1 MEKRIKAALFIDQIV
16 ARLIT
21 EHNGFADFT
30 AQTESHYESHPR
42 YQGEGSNQARF
53 GRDPYHGSN
62 NEYSENRQEEEIMKK
77 YFHQLEEMLLPYDE
91 IMLFG
96 PGQVKKELHNYLEE
110 QAAFR
115 GKKIHVQNSD
125 HQTERQLLETAGSF
139 FYI

>member
-1 MEKRIKAALFIDQIV
+1 MEERKKAALFIDQTV

-30 AQTESHYESHPR
+30 AKTESHYESHPR
-42 YQGEGSNQARF
+42 YRGEGSDQARF
-53 GRDPYHGSN
+53 GTNPYYGSN
-62 NEYSENRQEEEIMKK
+62 NEYGKNRQEEDIMKK
-77 YFHQLEEMLLPYDE
+77 YFHRLEEMLLPFDE

-115 GKKIHVQNSD
+115 GKKIQVQNSD

>member
-1 MEKRIKAALFIDQIV
+1 MKNHHKMAVFMDHSRARFIFFENGLASFTGTLESGRSSHSRV
-16 ARLIT
+16 A
-21 EHNGFADFT
+21 
-30 AQTESHYESHPR
+30 
-42 YQGEGSNQARF
+42 GEGSNQTRF
-53 GRDPYHGSN
+53 GSDPYYGSN
-62 NEYSENRQEEEIMKK
+62 NEYGKNRQEEDIMKK
-77 YFHQLEEMLLPYDE
+77 YFHRLEEMLLPFDE

-115 GKKIHVQNSD
+115 GKKIQVQNSD